1 MEPAD
6 AWEGDDKLR
15 EAPALSE
22 KYVELAAVGE
32 RAVLDR
38 LASATAER
46 SRVEYTILHRLSDTN
61 ADDLH
66 RLDAGAL
73 VGAKPLY
80 HTENLYRFGC

>member
-15 EAPALSE
+15 EAQALYE

-38 LASATAER
+38 LASAAAER
-46 SRVEYTILHRLSDTN
+46 SRVEYTTHAPSKR
-61 ADDLH
+61 H
-66 RLDAGAL
+66 
-73 VGAKPLY
+73 
-80 HTENLYRFGC
+80 